1 MRTARASL
9 RSPPRRPLTTNR
21 TGERTRWRHRHT
33 PGMILY
39 WHLWYTHTTG
49 ALCPRVW
56 HAPGPRDR
64 QDPRDDPRAAAQPE
78 SRTLSF
84 ALASSLSI
92 RCSEILLGPNRAA
105 PPVNRSKMLGDAAR
119 ANRVLVLYCSGARS
133 TPRTGGSGPSCHDQ
147 ADPPD
152 PCRTSGFGRNAGV
165 RATTHKGRWQPGH
178 HQKRPGPAP
187 PPTGA
192 RAWPV

>member
-39 WHLWYTHTTG
+39 RHLWYTRTTG
-49 ALCPRVW
+49 ALCPRIW

-92 RCSEILLGPNRAA
+92 RCSEIQLGPNRAA
-105 PPVNRSKMLGDAAR
+105 PPVNRSKMLGDAP
-119 ANRVLVLYCSGARS
+119 G
-133 TPRTGGSGPSCHDQ
+133 RTGCLSSTAPGRVARPELADRDPS
-147 ADPPD
+147 
-152 PCRTSGFGRNAGV
+152 
-165 RATTHKGRWQPGH
+165 
-178 HQKRPGPAP
+178 
-187 PPTGA
+187 
-192 RAWPV
+192 